1 MRQGIC
7 RALLVLALL
16 VPLSRYSFGD
26 PFGSSGTLQASGDME
41 GGSLAFPSFTFSGN
55 SGATWALLNNTWA
68 VGESVQPAYGISF
81 SDGGGW
87 TLNGLSGDY
96 STGTF
101 NIQAADP
108 FTVGA
113 DGAYK
118 GAPGAELLATGVP
131 ITWTGE
137 IDLFL
142 DNGTLAYDIDLTGDG
157 TASFAGYET
166 PWGYSVAY
174 GTAYVNDD
182 ATITPESSTLTLV
195 GIAGIA
201 FIIGIRF
208 RQYVKRKKAPVAA
221 GSALA

>member
-1 MRQGIC
+1 MRQSIC

-16 VPLSRYSFGD
+16 VPFSRYSFGD
-26 PFGSSGTLQASGDME
+26 PFGASGMLTASGDME

-55 SGATWALLNNTWA
+55 SGATWALFNNTWT
-68 VGESVQPAYGISF
+68 VGSSVQPSYGISF
-81 SDGGGW
+81 SGGGW
-87 TLNGLSGDY
+87 NLNGLSGDY

-137 IDLFL
+137 IDLFS
-142 DNGTLAYDIDLTGDG
+142 DSGTLLYDINLDGVG

-174 GTAYVNDD
+174 GTAYVTDD
-182 ATITPESSTLTLV
+182 ATVTPESSTLTLV
-195 GIAGIA
+195 GVAGIA
-201 FIIGIRF
+201 LMIGMGF
-208 RQYVKRKKAPVAA
+208 RQHFRRKKAPVAA

>member
-1 MRQGIC
+1 MRQGTC

-26 PFGSSGTLQASGDME
+26 PFGASGILKASGDTE
-41 GGSLAFPSFTFSGN
+41 GGSLAFPTFTFSGN
-55 SGATWALLNNTWA
+55 SGATWALFNNTWT
-68 VGESVQPAYGISF
+68 VGSSVQPSYGISF
-81 SDGGGW
+81 SGGGW
-87 TLNGLSGDY
+87 NLNGLSGDY

-137 IDLFL
+137 IDLFS
-142 DNGTLAYDIDLTGDG
+142 DNGTLAYDIDLAGDG

-166 PWGYSVAY
+166 PSGYSVVY

-182 ATITPESSTLTLV
+182 ATITPESGTLTLM

-201 FIIGIRF
+201 CIAGIRF
-208 RQYVKRKKAPVAA
+208 HQRFKRKKASVTA

>member
-7 RALLVLALL
+7 RALLVLAVL
-16 VPLSRYSFGD
+16 VPFSRFSFGD
-26 PFGSSGTLQASGDME
+26 PFGASGILTASGDME

-55 SGATWALLNNTWA
+55 SGATWALFNNTWT
-68 VGESVQPAYGISF
+68 VGSSVQPSYGISF
-81 SDGGGW
+81 SGGGW

-101 NIQAADP
+101 NIQATDP

-113 DGAYK
+113 DGAYR
-118 GAPGAELLATGVP
+118 GAPNAELLATGVP

-137 IDLFL
+137 IDLFS
-142 DNGTLAYDIDLTGDG
+142 DNGTVLYDINLDGVG

-166 PWGYSVAY
+166 PWGYSVVY
-174 GTAYVNDD
+174 GTAYVTDD
-182 ATITPESSTLTLV
+182 ATVTPESSTLTLV

-201 FIIGIRF
+201 LIVGIGF
-208 RQYVKRKKAPVAA
+208 RQHFRRKKSPVAA